1 MTRGLFRKARLQK
14 RGYAGRKTGAR
25 SFGYR
30 VAATGDCGE
39 QACRVA
45 SPSSALAAPV
55 GLKRPQ
61 RIYGVVSLRA
71 CCTFVAGG
79 KRCMHNSDYYRE
91 QAAKYRELAEGEKD
105 AAAKQEFLE
114 LAAAC
119 EEAADKIDDCRA
131 SG

>member
-1 MTRGLFRKARLQK
+1 MRAARMYQPVERYQL
-14 RGYAGRKTGAR
+14 RLR
-25 SFGYR
+25 
-30 VAATGDCGE
+30 
-39 QACRVA
+39 
-45 SPSSALAAPV
+45 V

-61 RIYGVVSLRA
+61 RIYGVVSPRA
-71 CCTFVAGG
+71 CWTLCRESKF
-79 KRCMHNSDYYRE
+79 RMHNSDYYRE
-91 QAAKYRELAEGEKD
+91 QAAKYRELAEGAKD